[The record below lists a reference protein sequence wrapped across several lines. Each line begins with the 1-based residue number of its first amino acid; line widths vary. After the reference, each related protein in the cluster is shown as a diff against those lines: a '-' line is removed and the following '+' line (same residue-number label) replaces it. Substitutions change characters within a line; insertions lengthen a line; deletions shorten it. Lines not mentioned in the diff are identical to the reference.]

1 MCRLEQTRIGEGA
14 DKEGRGEKGT
24 RVPSILQTLLQLH
37 FCCSCCNLPRHL
49 THWLT
54 PRPQSITPTHPIPAP
69 PVPVKENPRASAKDF
84 LDNAQGLK
92 FSFCSSSVPF

>member
-1 MCRLEQTRIGEGA
+1 MQIGA
-14 DKEGRGEKGT
+14 DKNWRRSRQGEESREGDES
-24 RVPSILQTLLQLH
+24 SIDPADTATAALLLQL
-37 FCCSCCNLPRHL
+37 L
-49 THWLT
+49 
-54 PRPQSITPTHPIPAP
+54 QPAATSDALADTSTTVYYP